1 MDATNRNTALASAL
15 TEELARSGVRRA
27 VISPGSRSTPLAIAL
42 WRQPEIEVAVILD
55 ERSAGFFALG
65 TALATGVPAAVL
77 CTSGSAAANL
87 HPAVVEA
94 DEAGVPLIVLTADRP
109 PELRD
114 IGAGQTIDQLKLYG
128 DAVRW
133 FCEVGTHEADDD
145 GLLHFR
151 SVACRAYASAIGD
164 PRPGPVHL
172 NVPWREPL
180 APVKVDG
187 QVTAGD
193 PLALEGRGDAPL
205 NAITRAV
212 PRAEEGELDRLAE
225 RIESSARG
233 LIVAGRQMDTG
244 LAGFVAELAA
254 AAGYP
259 ILAEPTS
266 QLRRGPHDRSL
277 LVTTYDAIVRDRPAS
292 LVPELVIRFG
302 DLPTSKPL
310 RQWLAAIEDL
320 DQIVIDPAGDWR
332 EPTRRAATLLR
343 ADPRVTARALGD
355 RLSRL
360 RPGAAT
366 VAGSPFAEA
375 WLDAERAVREAV
387 DGRIDALGELSEP
400 GVWESLG
407 RVLRDGDSVLAA
419 SSMPVRDLE
428 AFLRP
433 GPEGVRFA
441 SNRGANGIDGLVSTA
456 AGLAAGSG
464 SRTWAVLGDLALFHD
479 IGGLAALRHAPE
491 LRLIVIDN
499 SGGGIFHF
507 LPQAEAMPEDEFEAL
522 LGTPSGLQ
530 PQDAAELFGLGV
542 AIPGSPTEL
551 AEAFAGDARMIVVPT
566 DRARNLELHRELSAA
581 AADAVARNTRA

>member
-1 MDATNRNTALASAL
+1 MDSANRNSALASAMV
-15 TEELARSGVRRA
+15 EELARCGVRRA
-27 VISPGSRSTPLAIAL
+27 VVSPGSRSTPLAVAL
-42 WRQPEIEVAVILD
+42 WREPGIDVTVILD

-65 TALATGVPAAVL
+65 NAIATGKPAAVL

-87 HPAVVEA
+87 HPSVVEA
-94 DEAGVPLIVLTADRP
+94 DEAGVPMIVLTADRP
-109 PELRD
+109 PELRG

-133 FCEVGTHEADDD
+133 FCEVGTHDADDD

-151 SVACRAYASAIGD
+151 AVACRAYATAAGD

-180 APVKVDG
+180 APIRVEG
-187 QVTAGD
+187 EVTAID
-193 PLALEGRGDAPL
+193 PLALEGRVDAPL
-205 NAITRAV
+205 NAVAPATLRAD
-212 PRAEEGELDRLAE
+212 EGLLDRIAG
-225 RIESSARG
+225 RIEAAPRG
-233 LIVAGRQMDTG
+233 LIVAGRQPDPR
-244 LAGFVAELAA
+244 LAEPIAALAA

-277 LVTTYDAIVRDRPAS
+277 VVTAYNAILRDDPAD
-292 LVPELVIRFG
+292 LRPELVVRFG

-310 RQWLAAIEDL
+310 RQWLTAIEGL
-320 DQIVIDPAGDWR
+320 DQIVIDPTGEWR
-332 EPTRRAATLLR
+332 EPTRRAGTTVR
-343 ADPRVTARALGD
+343 ADPTAMARSLSE

-360 RPGAAT
+360 RPGASA
-366 VAGSPFAEA
+366 VAGSPFAAE
-375 WLDAERAVREAV
+375 WLDAERAVRGAV
-387 DGRIDALGELSEP
+387 DERVSALEELSEP
-400 GVWESLG
+400 GVWFALV
-407 RVLRDGDSVLAA
+407 RALRDGDSVLAA

-428 AFLRP
+428 AFLRT

-456 AGLAAGSG
+456 AGLASGSG

-479 IGGLAALRHAPE
+479 LGGLAAARDLPD

-522 LGTPSGLQ
+522 LGTPAGLEQSG
-530 PQDAAELFGLGV
+530 AADLFGL
-542 AIPGSPTEL
+542 
-551 AEAFAGDARMIVVPT
+551 
-566 DRARNLELHRELSAA
+566 SAA
-581 AADAVARNTRA
+581 TPSSPAELD

>member
-1 MDATNRNTALASAL
+1 VDATNRNTALASAMAD
-15 TEELARSGVRRA
+15 ELARSGVRRA
-27 VISPGSRSTPLAIAL
+27 VISPGSRSTPLAVAL
-42 WRQPEIEVAVILD
+42 WRQPEIEVNVILD

-65 TALATGVPAAVL
+65 TALATGVPAVAL

-133 FCEVGTHEADDD
+133 FCEVGTHEADDA

-151 SVACRAYASAIGD
+151 SVGCRAYASALGD

-180 APVKVDG
+180 APVPVQG
-187 QVTAGD
+187 QVSAAD

-205 NAITRAV
+205 HVVAPAR
-212 PRAEEGELDRLAE
+212 PRAEETLLDRLAE
-225 RIESSARG
+225 RVEGSPRG
-233 LIVAGRQMDTG
+233 LIIAGRQFDPG
-244 LAGFVAELAA
+244 LAEPVAELAA

-259 ILAEPTS
+259 VLAEPTS

-277 LVTTYDAIVRDRPAS
+277 IVTTYDSIVRDQPAA
-292 LVPELVIRFG
+292 LEPEIVVRFG

-310 RQWLAAIEDL
+310 RQWLAAIEGL
-320 DQIVIDPAGDWR
+320 EQIVVDPAGEWR
-332 EPTRRAATLLR
+332 EPTRHAATLVR
-343 ADPRVTARALGD
+343 WEPKFTAHALSE
-355 RLSRL
+355 RLTRL

-366 VAGSPFAEA
+366 VAGSPFAEG
-375 WLDAERAVREAV
+375 WLEAERAVRDAV
-387 DGRIDALGELSEP
+387 DGSLQELGELSEP
-400 GVWESLG
+400 GVWDALG
-407 RVLRDGDSVLAA
+407 RALRDGDSVFAA

-441 SNRGANGIDGLVSTA
+441 SNRGANGIDGLVSTS

-479 IGGLAALRHAPE
+479 IGGLAAVRHAPE
-491 LRLIVIDN
+491 LRLVVIDN

-507 LPQAEAMPEDEFEAL
+507 LPQAEAMPEAEFETL
-522 LGTPSGLQ
+522 LGTPAGRD
-530 PQDAAELFGLGV
+530 PADAARLFELTLAV
-542 AIPGSPTEL
+542 PQNPDEL
-551 AEAFAGDARMIVVPT
+551 DEALAGNAQMVVLRT
-566 DRARNLELHRELSAA
+566 DRRRNLELHRELAETAA
-581 AADAVARNTRA
+581 AAVRS

>member
-1 MDATNRNTALASAL
+1 MDATNRNTALASAMV
-15 TEELARSGVRRA
+15 EELARSGVRRA
-27 VISPGSRSTPLAIAL
+27 VVSPGSRSTPLAVAL
-42 WRQPEIEVAVILD
+42 WREPDIEVTVILD

-65 TALATGVPAAVL
+65 TALATGIPAVVL

-94 DEAGVPLIVLTADRP
+94 DEAGVPIIVLTADRP

-151 SVACRAYASAIGD
+151 SVACRAYASAVGD

-180 APVKVDG
+180 APVPVEG
-187 QVTAGD
+187 QVTATD
-193 PLALEGRGDAPL
+193 PLALAGRGGNPL
-205 NAITRAV
+205 HAITPARPHA
-212 PRAEEGELDRLAE
+212 PESLLDGLAE
-225 RIESSARG
+225 RIGGAPHG
-233 LIVAGRQMDTG
+233 LIVAGRQPDPG
-244 LAGFVAELAA
+244 LAGPVAELAA

-266 QLRRGPHDRSL
+266 HLRRGAHDRSL
-277 LVTTYDAIVRDRPAS
+277 VVTAYDVVARGRPAV
-292 LVPELVIRFG
+292 LEPELLLRFG

-310 RQWLAAIEDL
+310 REWLAAIEGL
-320 DQIVIDPAGDWR
+320 HQIVVDPAGEWR
-332 EPTRRAATLLR
+332 ESTRRATTLVRGEPVATVRSLSE
-343 ADPRVTARALGD
+343 

-366 VAGSPFAEA
+366 VAGSPYAA
-375 WLDAERAVREAV
+375 RWLEAERAVREAV
-387 DGRIDALGELSEP
+387 DGRIESLDELSEP
-400 GVWESLG
+400 GVWRALG
-407 RVLRDGDSVLAA
+407 RALRDGDSVFAA

-428 AFLRP
+428 AFLLP

-456 AGLAAGSG
+456 SG
-464 SRTWAVLGDLALFHD
+464 VASASRSRTWAVLGDLALFHD
-479 IGGLAALRHAPE
+479 LGGLAAARRAPE

-507 LPQAEAMPEDEFEAL
+507 LPQAEAMPEAEFEAL
-522 LGTPSGLQ
+522 LGTPAGLD
-530 PQDAAELFGLGV
+530 PADAAQLFGLTV
-542 AIPGSPTEL
+542 ATPATPAEL
-551 AEAFAGDARMIVVPT
+551 ENAFAGEARMVVVRT
-566 DRARNLELHRELSAA
+566 DRRRNLELHQELVQAA
-581 AADAVARNTRA
+581 AASIVSS

>member
-1 MDATNRNTALASAL
+1 LVVMDPTNRNTALASAMV
-15 TEELARSGVRRA
+15 EELSRSGVRRA
-27 VISPGSRSTPLAIAL
+27 LLSPGSRSTPLAVAL
-42 WRQPEIEVAVILD
+42 WRQPEIEVSVILD

-65 TALATGVPAAVL
+65 TALATGAPAAVL

-94 DEAGVPLIVLTADRP
+94 DEADVPLIVLTADRP

-133 FCEVGTHEADDD
+133 FCEVGTHDADDE

-151 SVACRAYASAIGD
+151 SVACRAHASALGD

-180 APVKVDG
+180 APVPVEG
-187 QVTAGD
+187 QVTATD
-193 PLALEGRGDAPL
+193 ALARGGRGASPL
-205 NAITRAV
+205 HAVSTASLRAD
-212 PRAEEGELDRLAE
+212 EGLLDELTD
-225 RIESSARG
+225 RIERSPRG
-233 LIVAGRQMDTG
+233 LIVAGRQSDSG
-244 LAGFVAELAA
+244 LASPISELAA

-277 LVTTYDAIVRDRPAS
+277 VVTTYDSIVRDRPTA
-292 LVPELVIRFG
+292 LQPELIVRFG

-310 RQWLAAIEDL
+310 RQWLAAIEGL
-320 DQIVIDPAGDWR
+320 DQIVIDPNGDWR
-332 EPTRRAATLLR
+332 EPTRRAATVLR
-343 ADPRVTARALGD
+343 AEPAATARALME
-355 RLSRL
+355 RLSRQ
-360 RPGAAT
+360 RPGAAA
-366 VAGSPFAEA
+366 VAGSPFASD
-375 WLDAERAVREAV
+375 WLDAERSVRDAV
-387 DGRIDALGELSEP
+387 DGHLESLGELSEP
-400 GVWESLG
+400 GIWSALG
-407 RVLRDGDSVLAA
+407 RVLRDGDSVFAA

-441 SNRGANGIDGLVSTA
+441 ANRGANGIDGLVSTA

-464 SRTWAVLGDLALFHD
+464 SRTWGVLGDLALFHD
-479 IGGLAALRHAPE
+479 IGGLAAVSHAPE

-507 LPQAEAMPEDEFEAL
+507 LPQAEAMDEDEFEAL
-522 LGTPSGLQ
+522 LGTPAGRD
-530 PQDAAELFGLGV
+530 PADAARLFDLAV
-542 AIPGSPTEL
+542 AVPGTPGEL
-551 AEAFAGDARMIVVPT
+551 AEALAGDAPVIVVRT
-566 DRARNLELHRELSAA
+566 DRRRNLELHRQLAETAA
-581 AADAVARNTRA
+581 ATLRT

>member
-1 MDATNRNTALASAL
+1 VDPANRNTALASAMA
-15 TEELARSGVRRA
+15 EELARSGVRRA
-27 VISPGSRSTPLAIAL
+27 VISPGSRSTPLAVAL
-42 WRQPEIEVAVILD
+42 WRQPEIEVSVILD

-87 HPAVVEA
+87 HPAAVEA
-94 DEAGVPLIVLTADRP
+94 DEAGVPMIVLTADRP

-151 SVACRAYASAIGD
+151 SVTCRAYASALGD

-180 APVKVDG
+180 APVPVEG
-187 QVTAGD
+187 QVTATD
-193 PLALEGRGDAPL
+193 PLAVHGRGDLPL
-205 NAITRAV
+205 NTVTAAS
-212 PRAEEGELDRLAE
+212 PRSEEGLLDSLAE
-225 RIESSARG
+225 RIERSQRG
-233 LIVAGRQMDTG
+233 LIVAGRQPDPGM
-244 LAGFVAELAA
+244 AEPIAELAA

-277 LVTTYDAIVRDRPAS
+277 LVTTYDAIVRDRPPNLAPD
-292 LVPELVIRFG
+292 LVVRVG

-310 RQWLAAIEDL
+310 RQWLAAIEGL
-320 DQIVIDPAGDWR
+320 DQIVIDPAGEWR
-332 EPTRRAATLLR
+332 EPTRRAATVLR
-343 ADPRVTARALGD
+343 ADPVATARSLAE

-366 VAGSPFAEA
+366 VAGSPF
-375 WLDAERAVREAV
+375 
-387 DGRIDALGELSEP
+387 
-400 GVWESLG
+400 
-407 RVLRDGDSVLAA
+407 AA

-441 SNRGANGIDGLVSTA
+441 SNRGANGIDGLVSTS
-456 AGLAAGSG
+456 AGLAAGTG
-464 SRTWAVLGDLALFHD
+464 SRTWAVLGDLALFPD

-507 LPQAEAMPEDEFEAL
+507 LPQAAAMPEAEFESL
-522 LGTPSGLQ
+522 LGTPADRD
-530 PQDAAELFGLGV
+530 PADAARLFDLTV
-542 AIPGSPTEL
+542 EVPRTPTEL
-551 AEAFAGDARMIVVPT
+551 DDELAG
-566 DRARNLELHRELSAA
+566 
-581 AADAVARNTRA
+581 

>member
-1 MDATNRNTALASAL
+1 MDPTNRNTALASAMS
-15 TEELARSGVRRA
+15 EELARSGVRRA
-27 VISPGSRSTPLAIAL
+27 VVSPGSRSTPLAVAL
-42 WRQPEIEVAVILD
+42 WRQPGIEVSVILD

-65 TALATGVPAAVL
+65 TALATGRPAVVL

-133 FCEVGTHEADDD
+133 FSEVGTHEADDD

-151 SVACRAYASAIGD
+151 AVSCRAYATAAGD

-180 APVKVDG
+180 APIAEADA
-187 QVTAGD
+187 VTATD

-205 NAITRAV
+205 NEISAV
-212 PRAEEGELDRLAE
+212 RPRAPEALLDTLAE
-225 RIESSARG
+225 RIESTPTG
-233 LIVAGRQMDTG
+233 LIVAGRQMDPA
-244 LAGFVAELAA
+244 LAEPVSALAA

-277 LVTTYDAIVRDRPAS
+277 VVSAYDHIARDRPAG
-292 LVPELVIRFG
+292 LQPELIVRVG

-310 RQWLAAIEDL
+310 RQWLAAIEGL
-320 DQIVIDPAGDWR
+320 EQIVIDPGGEWR
-332 EPTRRAATLLR
+332 EPTRRASTIVR
-343 ADPRVTARALGD
+343 AEPAPTARSLAE

-360 RPGAAT
+360 RPGAST
-366 VAGSPFAEA
+366 VAGSPFAAA
-375 WLDAERAVREAV
+375 WLEADSAVRSVV
-387 DGRIDALGELSEP
+387 DGRLGELEELSEP
-400 GVWESLG
+400 GVWMALG

-419 SSMPVRDLE
+419 SSMPVRDME
-428 AFLRP
+428 TFLRP
-433 GPEGVRFA
+433 GPEGVRIA
-441 SNRGANGIDGLVSTA
+441 SNRGANGIDGLTSTA

-464 SRTWAVLGDLALFHD
+464 ARTWAVLGDLALFHD
-479 IGGLAALRHAPE
+479 LGGLAAVRHAPE

-507 LPQAEAMPEDEFEAL
+507 LPQAEALAEDEFEAL
-522 LGTPSGLQ
+522 LGTPSGLD
-530 PQDAAELFGLGV
+530 PAEAARLYGLRVEAPEDPAGLDAAL
-542 AIPGSPTEL
+542 
-551 AEAFAGDARMIVVPT
+551 AGDARVIVVRT
-566 DRARNLELHRELSAA
+566 ERARNLELHRELSRLAA
-581 AADAVARNTRA
+581 EAAPRT

>member
-1 MDATNRNTALASAL
+1 MTNRNTALASAMA
-15 TEELARSGVRRA
+15 EELARSGVRRA
-27 VISPGSRSTPLAIAL
+27 VISPGSRSTPLAVAL
-42 WRQPEIEVAVILD
+42 SRQPDIEVNVILD

-65 TALATGVPAAVL
+65 TALATGLPAVVL

-94 DEAGVPLIVLTADRP
+94 DEAGVPLILLTADRP

-128 DAVRW
+128 DSVRW

-145 GLLHFR
+145 GLRHFR
-151 SVACRAYASAIGD
+151 SVACRAYASARGD

-180 APVKVDG
+180 APVAAAG
-187 QVTAGD
+187 QVTARD
-193 PLALEGRGDAPL
+193 PLALEGRADLPLHAVAPG
-205 NAITRAV
+205 R
-212 PRAEEGELDRLAE
+212 PRAEEALLDKLTE
-225 RIESSARG
+225 RIERSPRG
-233 LIVAGRQMDTG
+233 LIVVGRQLDPG
-244 LAGFVAELAA
+244 LAEPVAELAA

-259 ILAEPTS
+259 IVAEPTS

-277 LVTTYDAIVRDRPAS
+277 VVTTYDSIVREQPTE
-292 LVPELVIRFG
+292 LEPELVVRFG

-320 DQIVIDPAGDWR
+320 DQIVIDPAYEWR
-332 EPTRRAATLLR
+332 EPTRRAATLVR
-343 ADPRVTARALGD
+343 AEPRFTAHVLSE
-355 RLSRL
+355 RLARL
-360 RPGAAT
+360 RPGAAA
-366 VAGSPFAEA
+366 VAGAPYAEG
-375 WLDAERAVREAV
+375 WLEAERAVRDAV
-387 DGRIDALGELSEP
+387 DGRLRALDELSEP
-400 GVWESLG
+400 GVWDALG
-407 RVLRDGDSVLAA
+407 RALRDGDSVFAA

-441 SNRGANGIDGLVSTA
+441 SNRGANGIDGLVSTS
-456 AGLAAGSG
+456 AGLAAGSR

-479 IGGLAALRHAPE
+479 IGGLAAVRHAPE

-507 LPQAEAMPEDEFEAL
+507 LPQAEAMPEAEFEAL
-522 LGTPSGLQ
+522 LGTPAGRD
-530 PQDAAELFGLGV
+530 PANAATLFGLTV
-542 AIPGSPTEL
+542 AVPQTPGEL
-551 AEAFAGDARMIVVPT
+551 EEALAGDAQMVVLRT
-566 DRARNLELHRELSAA
+566 DRRRNLELHRELAQAA
-581 AADAVARNTRA
+581 AAAVRP

>member
-1 MDATNRNTALASAL
+1 MDVTNRNTALASAMV
-15 TEELARSGVRRA
+15 EELARSGVQRA
-27 VISPGSRSTPLAIAL
+27 ALSPGSRSTPLAVAL
-42 WRQPEIEVAVILD
+42 WRQPEIEVNVILD

-65 TALATGVPAAVL
+65 TALATGIPAVVL

-87 HPAVVEA
+87 HPSIVEA
-94 DEAGVPLIVLTADRP
+94 DEANVPMIVLTADRP

-128 DAVRW
+128 YAVRW
-133 FCEVGTHEADDD
+133 FCEVGTHEANDE

-151 SVACRAYASAIGD
+151 SVACRAYASALGD

-172 NVPWREPL
+172 NGPWREPL
-180 APVKVDG
+180 APVPMQG
-187 QVTAGD
+187 QITAID

-205 NAITRAV
+205 HAV
-212 PRAEEGELDRLAE
+212 TQSAPRADETVLDRLAE
-225 RIESSARG
+225 RVESVPRG
-233 LIVAGRQMDTG
+233 LIVTGRQSDPG
-244 LAGFVAELAA
+244 LAGPIAELAA

-277 LVTTYDAIVRDRPAS
+277 LVTTYDAIVRERPHD
-292 LVPELVIRFG
+292 LEPELVLRFG

-310 RQWLAAIEDL
+310 RQWLASIDEL
-320 DQIVIDPAGDWR
+320 EQVVIDPAGEWR
-332 EPTRRAATLLR
+332 EPTRRAATLMR
-343 ADPRVTARALGD
+343 SDPAGTARALTE

-360 RPGAAT
+360 RPGAAA
-366 VAGSPFAEA
+366 VAGSPFAAGWLEA
-375 WLDAERAVREAV
+375 EQAVRA
-387 DGRIDALGELSEP
+387 RIDGHLSSLDELSEP
-400 GVWESLG
+400 GVWQALG
-407 RVLRDGDSVLAA
+407 SALRDGDSVFAA

-441 SNRGANGIDGLVSTA
+441 SNRGANGIDGLVSTS
-456 AGLAAGSG
+456 AGLSTGSG

-479 IGGLAALRHAPE
+479 IGGLAAVSHAPE

-507 LPQAEAMPEDEFEAL
+507 LPQQEAMPETEFEAL
-522 LGTPSGLQ
+522 LGTPAGRN
-530 PQDAAELFGLGV
+530 PAEAARLFDLTV
-542 AIPGSPTEL
+542 VVPGSPGGL
-551 AEAFAGDARMIVVPT
+551 DEAIAGDAQMIVVRT
-566 DRARNLELHRELSAA
+566 DRTRNLELHRELSQAA
-581 AADAVARNTRA
+581 GEAVARSGRA

>member
-1 MDATNRNTALASAL
+1 MA
-15 TEELARSGVRRA
+15 EELARSGVRRA
-27 VISPGSRSTPLAIAL
+27 ILSPGSRSTPLAVAL
-42 WRQPEIEVAVILD
+42 WRQPEIDVSVILD

-65 TALATGVPAAVL
+65 TATATGVPAALL

-114 IGAGQTIDQLKLYG
+114 VGAGQTIDQLKLYG
-128 DAVRW
+128 EAVRW
-133 FCEVGTHEADDD
+133 FSEAGTQEADDD

-151 SVACRAYASAIGD
+151 SIGCRAYASAIGD
-164 PRPGPVHL
+164 PRPGPVHV

-180 APVKVDG
+180 APIPVEG
-187 QVTAGD
+187 QVTATD

-205 NAITRAV
+205 HSVTAASARAD
-212 PRAEEGELDRLAE
+212 ETLLDELAG
-225 RIESSARG
+225 RIESIQQG
-233 LIVAGRQMDTG
+233 LIVAGRQPDPS
-244 LAGFVAELAA
+244 LAGPISELAA

-277 LVTTYDAIVRDRPAS
+277 LVTTYDAIVRDRPPE
-292 LVPELVIRFG
+292 LEPELVIRFG

-310 RQWLAAIEDL
+310 RQWLAAIEGL
-320 DQIVIDPAGDWR
+320 DQIVVDPIGEWR
-332 EPTRRAATLLR
+332 EPTRRAATIVR
-343 ADPRVTARALGD
+343 AEPSATARSLTE

-366 VAGSPFAEA
+366 VAGSPFATG
-375 WLDAERAVREAV
+375 WLEAERAVRDAV
-387 DGRIDALGELSEP
+387 DGRLAEIETLNEPGIWSALG
-400 GVWESLG
+400 
-407 RVLRDGDSVLAA
+407 RALRDGDSVFAA

-441 SNRGANGIDGLVSTA
+441 ANRGANGIDGLVSTS

-491 LRLIVIDN
+491 LRLVVIDN
-499 SGGGIFHF
+499 AGGGIFHF
-507 LPQAEAMPEDEFEAL
+507 LPQAQAMPEDEFEAL
-522 LGTPSGLQ
+522 LGTPAGRD
-530 PQDAAELFGLGV
+530 PADAAKLFGLTV
-542 AIPGSPTEL
+542 EVPDTPAELDNALAGS
-551 AEAFAGDARMIVVPT
+551 AQMIVVRT
-566 DRARNLELHRELSAA
+566 DRHRNLELHRELSRLAA
-581 AADAVARNTRA
+581 AAAPRT